1 MDRAASCWCYAAG
14 RTVFVRGRVICRV
27 AADVLKV
34 SGCGEVGCGK
44 RGKSECLVGKMLEG
58 VW

>member
-1 MDRAASCWCYAAG
+1 MMKNL
-14 RTVFVRGRVICRV
+14 VFRNQISNE
-27 AADVLKV
+27 VLKV

-44 RGKSECLVGKMLEG
+44 RGKSECLVGKRLEG

>member
-1 MDRAASCWCYAAG
+1 MDRAASCWCYAVG
-14 RTVFVRGRVICRV
+14 RTVSVRGRVICRV

-44 RGKSECLVGKMLEG
+44 RGKSECLVGKRLEG